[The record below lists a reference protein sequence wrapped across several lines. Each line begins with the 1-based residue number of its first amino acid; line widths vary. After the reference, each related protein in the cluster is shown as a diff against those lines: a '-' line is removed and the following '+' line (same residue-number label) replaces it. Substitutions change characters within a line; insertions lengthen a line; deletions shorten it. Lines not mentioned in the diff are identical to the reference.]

1 MLVFSRKR
9 GEAIVIGDNVEVVVL
24 SAGKEGLRIGVR
36 APQSIPVHRKE
47 IYELIKEENR
57 TAAQLALWRA
67 EPGRPSLVYIR
78 PRVERGATFRV
89 DRVRQYA
96 EDGYQAARDALDP
109 HPRAGKLSG

>member
-57 TAAQLALWRA
+57 TAALGL
-67 EPGRPSLVYIR
+67 G
-78 PRVERGATFRV
+78 GA
-89 DRVRQYA
+89 Q
-96 EDGYQAARDALDP
+96 
-109 HPRAGKLSG
+109 PRATDKPAGARR